1 MAKFLDRKY
10 FSAIIIVAVVVLL
23 LNIVPG
29 FSKKLG
35 NFVFKVFSPIRIF
48 VARIGDK
55 TIGFFEII
63 INIKN
68 LNRENIELRQ
78 QNKELEGGIVKLKEL
93 ERENEELK
101 QALKISS
108 ENQNILEKALI
119 VGKDVQGI
127 QDWILINRGK
137 KHGIEKDLAV
147 VSKEMALVGRVV
159 EVMDSF
165 SKVML
170 ITNKD
175 CVVAAI
181 AEKSRAQGLVK
192 KEEKGGL
199 FMDFIPRTERLE
211 TGERIITSG
220 MDKIYPKAILIGKIE
235 KIDLSQN
242 QLFQKI
248 TIIPAVDFGKLE
260 SVFIIK

>member
-1 MAKFLDRKY
+1 MAKFLNRKY

-35 NFVFKVFSPIRIF
+35 NFVFKIFSPTRIF
-48 VARIGDK
+48 IAKIGDNI
-55 TIGFFEII
+55 TGFFEII
-63 INIKN
+63 TNIKN
-68 LNRENIELRQ
+68 LNKENIELRR
-78 QNKELEGGIVKLKEL
+78 QNRELEGGIVKLKEI

-127 QDWILINRGK
+127 QDWILINRGE
-137 KHGIEKDLAV
+137 KHGIKKDSAV

-170 ITNKD
+170 IINKD

-248 TIIPAVDFGKLE
+248 TVIPAVDFGKLE

>member
-1 MAKFLDRKY
+1 MAKFLNRKY
-10 FSAIIIVAVVVLL
+10 FSAIIIIIVVVLL
-23 LNIVPG
+23 LNIIPG

-35 NFVFKVFSPIRIF
+35 NFIFKIFSPIRVFI
-48 VARIGDK
+48 AKIGDNI
-55 TIGFFEII
+55 TGFFGII
-63 INIKN
+63 ANIKN
-68 LNRENIELRQ
+68 LNRENIELGR
-78 QNKELEGGIVKLKEL
+78 QNKELEGEVVKLKEL
-93 ERENEELK
+93 EMENEELR
-101 QALKISS
+101 QVLKISS
-108 ENQNILEKALI
+108 ENRNILERALI

-137 KHGIEKDLAV
+137 KHGIEKDFAV
-147 VSKEMALVGRVV
+147 ISKEMALVGRVV

-170 ITNKD
+170 ITSKD

-199 FMDFIPRTERLE
+199 SMDFIPRTEKLE
-211 TGERIITSG
+211 IGERIITSG
-220 MDKIYPKAILIGKIE
+220 MDKIYLKAILIGKIE

-260 SVFIIK
+260 SVYIIK